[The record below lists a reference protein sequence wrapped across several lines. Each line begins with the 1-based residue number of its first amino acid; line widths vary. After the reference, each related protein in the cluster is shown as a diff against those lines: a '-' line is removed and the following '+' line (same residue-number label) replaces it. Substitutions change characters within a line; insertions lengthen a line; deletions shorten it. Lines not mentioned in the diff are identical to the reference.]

1 MSQTSVIGR
10 KLNNIFTFKRELIF
24 SMRRKK
30 KPETLENIVS
40 KMLYS
45 STSESLDDLA
55 KLAREARK
63 QHKEFGSVD
72 FEREECQEI
81 IKNIDWL
88 FGYETKVKDT
98 FEYLLSKMEKKVGD
112 KDASHS
118 TIMSAIAYYCILSD
132 ILNPAEEVLWEER
145 IKDLKQHKKI
155 AECVEVLERHC
166 PVAIESEG
174 FEEARRCIRLWYSDF
189 NW

>member
-1 MSQTSVIGR
+1 MSQSSVIGQQ
-10 KLNNIFTFKRELIF
+10 LNKFFTFKRELIF

-45 STSESLDDLA
+45 SSGESLDELTMLA
-55 KLAREARK
+55 GEARR
-63 QHKEFGSVD
+63 QYQMSGYVEFDGK
-72 FEREECQEI
+72 ECQAI
-81 IKNIDWL
+81 IKNISWL
-88 FGYETKVKDT
+88 FGYESKVKDT

-132 ILNPAEEVLWEER
+132 ILNPEEEILWEER
-145 IKDLKQHKKI
+145 IAKVEQHKKI
-155 AECVEVLERHC
+155 VECVDVLKKHC
-166 PVAIESEG
+166 PIGFENEG